1 MTLGCA
7 LGFLIAAFAGA
18 LVGICY
24 GSRKEA
30 ENWRGSAEGGK
41 RRISRGK
48 LYTVKQE
55 EWSPL
60 DD

>member
-1 MTLGCA
+1 MTLTCA
-7 LGFLIAAFAGA
+7 LGFLIVACVGA
-18 LVGICY
+18 LAGLGY

-30 ENWRGSAEGGK
+30 ANWRGSAENGR

-48 LYTVKQE
+48 LYTVRQE